1 MSAPHPDAE
10 QLTLAALPAEQAD
23 PEVAAHLMDCTQCRA
38 EVDQLRRTVDLARAD
53 GVGEPLPIPPTRVWQ
68 AILERQSS
76 RRTPRP
82 LPAHRTAAGTAPA
95 VRPVVDDPEGARPAG
110 DGAVRG
116 AGTAPHRL
124 RAPWWRRS
132 LVGVAAA
139 AVVGLGLGVG
149 IGVGV
154 GGSGDEPGPAP
165 VVQLGPVG
173 IADPAA
179 TGTAAMVDHDGDQRM
194 VVELRGVTNLAG
206 GDYLEAGL
214 MDSSGSRLL
223 PLGAL
228 ARHGEEFRG
237 EFTIPAG
244 VRRRVQ
250 PGGRV
255 GGAVRRRPRPL
266 HGQPA
271 ARRPRLTDH
280 RTSGVRRSRNAAMPS
295 WPSASATDSAIASAS
310 ASSCSPRSRSGPAR
324 SSCSSNPARGP
335 GRRRAVAPV
344 PVASAATSSS
354 ATTAATSPARA
365 LRPRRSPGP

>member
-1 MSAPHPDAE
+1 MSAPHPDGE
-10 QLTLAALPAEQAD
+10 RLTLAALPAEQAD
-23 PEVAAHLMDCTQCRA
+23 PEVATHLLQCAHCRA

-53 GVGEPLPIPPTRVWQ
+53 GVREPLPIPPTRVWQ
-68 AILERQSS
+68 AILDE
-76 RRTPRP
+76 
-82 LPAHRTAAGTAPA
+82 LAEDPAAAGTPDRAGHAPA
-95 VRPVVDDPEGARPAG
+95 VRPVVDDPEEPDRPAT
-110 DGAVRG
+110 AIHG
-116 AGTAPHRL
+116 AGVTGATPHRL

-154 GGSGDEPGPAP
+154 GGSGDEPEPAP

-206 GDYLEAGL
+206 GDYLEAWL
-214 MDSSGSRLL
+214 MDSTGSRLL

-244 VRRRVQ
+244 LPPGEFSRVDVSVERFDGD
-250 PGGRV
+250 PGHSTV
-255 GGAVRRRPRPL
+255 SL
-266 HGQPA
+266 
-271 ARRPRLTDH
+271 L
-280 RTSGVRRSRNAAMPS
+280 
-295 WPSASATDSAIASAS
+295 
-310 ASSCSPRSRSGPAR
+310 
-324 SSCSSNPARGP
+324 RGDL
-335 GRRRAVAPV
+335 A
-344 PVASAATSSS
+344 
-354 ATTAATSPARA
+354 
-365 LRPRRSPGP
+365 